1 MHFRLLIVLL
11 LLQSS
16 LHAQM
21 NMLDSLD
28 WLARRETS
36 DTARI
41 NLMIRRLDI
50 LGSVNLDSSLSY
62 GKKIV
67 AESERIG
74 FNKGKGAALSRMA
87 NFYSYNGNFTE
98 AWNSL
103 RQAAPILEGSEYLEE
118 LGSLYTGYGI
128 YYGIQAKYDSA
139 KIYFLKCIDIG
150 EKTGDDNMLSN
161 SFQNIAI
168 GYYMQSNF
176 PRAIDYQQRA
186 LKLFEK
192 TGNVSGQAT
201 LLVNMGNAYSAAED
215 TLRAKEAYFSA
226 IEMAIKSGTER
237 SELYAYKN
245 LASLIDKEG
254 LIDSAFTFSSRA
266 ASLARKMGDKGI
278 EAAALAQSALFM
290 GKRGN
295 YAEAH
300 RLGREAIHIADSIGV
315 AFNIYQAYSSMGSV
329 YHYQQKY
336 DSAIL
341 NFRRGFAQLEDMLL
355 YSYDVAENYNV
366 LADSYEQVGDFR
378 NALEAH
384 RKYSGI
390 MDSVRRKSN
399 VRKVTELSMEFD
411 FAKKQQETQLEQEK
425 AIARKNAQQLALII
439 GLASA
444 LVLAIISFVAFRNKK
459 KANTLLNRQKE
470 EIEDTLTQL
479 KAAQKQLIQAEKMAS
494 LGELTAGIAHEIQNP
509 LNFVNNFSDLNVE
522 LLSELNTEMQAGNYQ
537 EAEQLSG
544 DILSNEK
551 KINHHGRRAEAI
563 VRGMLQHSRHNTGD
577 RELTNLNALADEYLR
592 LAYHGLRAR
601 DKSFNATL
609 KTDYDPAVGKVMINA
624 QDIGR
629 VILNLITN
637 AFYAVNEMRSQRSDG
652 YAPTVSVSTARRE
665 EELEIT
671 VRDNGNGIPERIR
684 EKIFQPFFTT
694 KPAGEGTGLGLSLSY
709 DIIKAHQGTLDV
721 ESTEGEGTVFT
732 IRLPLNHHT
741 TLPDEAGENQ

>member
-1 MHFRLLIVLL
+1 MHFRLLILML
-11 LLQSS
+11 LLQCS

-21 NMLDSLD
+21 NMLDSLE
-28 WLARRETS
+28 WLADRAST
-36 DTARI
+36 DTGRI
-41 NLMIRRLDI
+41 NLKIRRMDI
-50 LGSVNLDSSLSY
+50 LGSVNFDSALNF
-62 GKKIV
+62 GKQIV
-67 AESERIG
+67 IESKRIG
-74 FNKGKGAALSRMA
+74 YKDGQGAALSRMA

-98 AWNSL
+98 AWSSL
-103 RQAAPILEGSEYLEE
+103 TQSEE
-118 LGSLYTGYGI
+118 LLKASDNLQELASLYTGYGI
-128 YYGIQAKYDSA
+128 YFGIQSKYDSA
-139 KIYFLKCIDIG
+139 KTYFQKCIDIA
-150 EKTGDDNMLSN
+150 EKIGDKEMLSN
-161 SFQNIAI
+161 AFQNISI

-176 PRAIDYQQRA
+176 PMAINYQQRA
-186 LKLFEK
+186 LKMLEE

-215 TLRAKEAYFSA
+215 TVRAKEAFFKSIA
-226 IEMAIKSGTER
+226 MAQKAGVER
-237 SELYAYKN
+237 AELYAYKN

-254 LIDSAFTFSSRA
+254 LFDSAYTFSSRA
-266 ASLARKMGDKGI
+266 AFLARKMGDKGI
-278 EAAALAQSALFM
+278 EAAALAQGALFM
-290 GKRGN
+290 GKKGR
-295 YAEAH
+295 YDEAY

-315 AFNIYQAYSSMGSV
+315 AFNSYQAYSSMGSV
-329 YHYQQKY
+329 YSYQEKY
-336 DSAIL
+336 DSAIR
-341 NFRRGFAQLEDMLL
+341 NFKKAFVKLEDTHL
-355 YSYDVAENYNV
+355 YTYDVAENYNI
-366 LADSYEQVGDFR
+366 LAYCYEQTGNFR
-378 NALEAH
+378 NALQSH
-384 RKYSGI
+384 RKYSEI
-390 MDSVRRKSN
+390 IDSVRRKSN

-411 FAKKQQETQLEQEK
+411 FAKKEQETRLEQEK

-459 KANTLLNRQKE
+459 RANTLLNRQKE

-522 LLSELNTEMQAGNYQ
+522 LLSELNTEMKAGNYK
-537 EAEQLSG
+537 EAGQLSD

-637 AFYAVNEMRSQRSDG
+637 AFYAVNEQRSQKSDG
-652 YAPTVSVSTARRE
+652 YAPTVSVSTARHE
-665 EELEIT
+665 QELEIK
-671 VRDNGNGIPERIR
+671 VQDNGNGIPERIR

-721 ESTEGEGTVFT
+721 ETTEGEGTVFT
-732 IRLPLNHHT
+732 IRLPLNQHT
-741 TLPDEAGENQ
+741 ALTGDAMANQ